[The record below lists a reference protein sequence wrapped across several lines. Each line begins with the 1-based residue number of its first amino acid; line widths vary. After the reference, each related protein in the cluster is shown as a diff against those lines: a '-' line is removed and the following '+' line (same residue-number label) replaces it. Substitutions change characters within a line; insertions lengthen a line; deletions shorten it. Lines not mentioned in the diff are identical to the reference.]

1 MAAAEAKDGAKAGN
15 TYKVASGE
23 SLIAIAKKNGVTVE
37 SLRAANGLTSNA
49 VRAGQE
55 LKIPAAG
62 QQKVAEKPA
71 TEKVTADDIKTASVP
86 SEKPADAASKP
97 KAPLAPAATA
107 SKESVSSAAET
118 EVASTAPAETGIGK
132 YRWPATGAVIAAYGA
147 NVDGQRN
154 DGIDISVPEGTPVKA
169 AENGVVIY
177 AGNGL
182 EKLGNTVLIRHSD
195 GKVTVYAHLKSIDV
209 NRGDKVNRGQ
219 VVADSGMSGSAS
231 RPKLHFEVRKNSA
244 PVNPMTFLE

>member
-1 MAAAEAKDGAKAGN
+1 M
-15 TYKVASGE
+15 
-23 SLIAIAKKNGVTVE
+23 
-37 SLRAANGLTSNA
+37 
-49 VRAGQE
+49 
-55 LKIPAAG
+55 
-62 QQKVAEKPA
+62 
-71 TEKVTADDIKTASVP
+71 
-86 SEKPADAASKP
+86 
-97 KAPLAPAATA
+97 
-107 SKESVSSAAET
+107 
-118 EVASTAPAETGIGK
+118 
-132 YRWPATGAVIAAYGA
+132 
-147 NVDGQRN
+147 
-154 DGIDISVPEGTPVKA
+154 
-169 AENGVVIY
+169 VIY

>member
-1 MAAAEAKDGAKAGN
+1 MSPRPRPSLRPGKVPVPGREPRQQQAIVPTAPQPEKKKVAAAEAKDGAKAGN

-107 SKESVSSAAET
+107 SKESVSRLRLPRPRRPKPALASIAGRPLARSLPPTVRTLTVSAMM
-118 EVASTAPAETGIGK
+118 ASTSRFLKVHRSRLLKTAWSSMPA
-132 YRWPATGAVIAAYGA
+132 
-147 NVDGQRN
+147 
-154 DGIDISVPEGTPVKA
+154 
-169 AENGVVIY
+169 
-177 AGNGL
+177 
-182 EKLGNTVLIRHSD
+182 
-195 GKVTVYAHLKSIDV
+195 
-209 NRGDKVNRGQ
+209 
-219 VVADSGMSGSAS
+219 MAS
-231 RPKLHFEVRKNSA
+231 RSSA
-244 PVNPMTFLE
+244 TRC